1 MENCVGG
8 LGHDAEL
15 VNRVGV
21 FARDVELMNFVGVL
35 RAEMVALVLT
45 PTDQMQQPIFFFIK
59 QTGQGCVCIWSQN
72 HQIE

>member
-35 RAEMVALVLT
+35 RAEMVALVLN
-45 PTDQMQQPIFFFIK
+45 PTDQMQQPNDFY
-59 QTGQGCVCIWSQN
+59 TNRAGLCLYLV
-72 HQIE
+72 